1 MKNEQV
7 KRFSCSSFGRIMSG
21 AALPGAAILTA
32 AQQRDLETLL
42 TKDKRTDKQEQTM
55 QELIAKR
62 DTILVPQLSKGAKTF
77 IEDEYIKDR
86 FGFKKTFTNI
96 YTEKGNLLEQRSIRE
111 VGQYLGYKFAT
122 KAPEKFMRNDYLK
135 TRGYDWKV
143 KRFVF
148 DQKNVWDPT
157 GLKLLQEESELALY
171 EWQIRGYKMLI
182 NELEGGN
189 IESGAVIRVLMNPT
203 EEQVLKQAKIM
214 FVNDGNDWAD
224 SMPTEFVQ
232 EVQDM
237 FDFEAKF
244 PDIADRMRIYPVEC
258 LPEHEQLIRIY
269 VGLAQEYYESLEER
283 VEHVNDGKVSM
294 FRNV

>member
-1 MKNEQV
+1 MKNET
-7 KRFSCSSFGRIMSG
+7 KRFSCSSFGRLMTG
-21 AALPGAAILTA
+21 AALPGAAGLTA
-32 AQQRDLETLL
+32 VQQRDLDTLL
-42 TKDKRTDKQEQTM
+42 SKEKRTEKQEQTM

-62 DTILVPQLSKGAKTF
+62 DTIQVPQLSKGAKSY
-77 IEDEYIKDR
+77 IEDEFIKDR

-157 GLKLLQEESELALY
+157 GLKLFQDEAELAIY

-182 NELEGGN
+182 NELEGGE

-203 EEQVLKQAKIM
+203 DEQVLKQAKIM
-214 FVNDGNDWAD
+214 FVDDGNDWSDA
-224 SMPTEFVQ
+224 MPIEFVQ

-244 PDIADRMRIYPVEC
+244 PNIEDRIRIYPVEC
-258 LPEHEQLIRIY
+258 SAEHEELIRIY
-269 VGLAQEYYESLEER
+269 VGLAQEYYESLQER
-283 VEHVNDGKVSM
+283 VEHVNDGKLSM